1 MVTQLSKLA
10 ELIEKG
16 SVPAW
21 LEKEIETHREELG
34 RGESVTLHGPSGEIV
49 TITAELPKVDHSHA
63 PL

>member
-21 LEKEIETHREELG
+21 LVKEIEAHRGELG
-34 RGESVTLHGPSGEIV
+34 RGESITLHGPSGEIV
-49 TITAELPKVDHSHA
+49 TITPEVTKVDSVA
-63 PL
+63 A